1 MVLYE
6 IKTFI
11 KKQEVRINKKA
22 ILQDVL
28 KLAIKKKKYTSIEA
42 YMLIAGKIE
51 VIKPALISDHLLLP
65 NKFGDVYN
73 RASMTLS
80 LSRFKEVSVK
90 EDLIDKAERL
100 GIKTISISPSRWR
113 QYDGMCVISWR
124 INKL

>member
-28 KLAIKKKKYTSIEA
+28 KLAIKKKKYPSIEA

-80 LSRFKEVSVK
+80 LSH
-90 EDLIDKAERL
+90 
-100 GIKTISISPSRWR
+100 
-113 QYDGMCVISWR
+113 
-124 INKL
+124 